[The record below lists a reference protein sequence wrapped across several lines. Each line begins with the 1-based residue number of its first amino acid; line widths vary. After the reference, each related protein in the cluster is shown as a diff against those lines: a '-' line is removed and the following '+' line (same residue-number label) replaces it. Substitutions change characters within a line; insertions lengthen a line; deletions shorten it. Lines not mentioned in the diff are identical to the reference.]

1 MYEKEEYSS
10 LIDLADGTRVKLG
23 LSGSGITISNVKTDA
38 VLYSFDSS
46 DLKGLKYLDDNPQEY
61 LLGKISSDSDVDE
74 VLDTLESIKDNIKE
88 LYRKNPNLINYYTGE
103 NLPKVQT
110 DVLADQ
116 PLTSALE
123 KHGQSF
129 WKQTWFIVAL
139 ILVVLFL
146 IPLRHSIRCSL
157 QGGEI
162 RDYKPTYQVVR
173 TGETFEGDSLQSA
186 CVKET
191 STGYETLFNIR

>member
-10 LIDLADGTRVKLG
+10 LIDLADGARIKLG
-23 LSGSGITISNVKTDA
+23 LSGSGITISNVKTGR

-61 LLGKISSDSDVDE
+61 LLEKISSDSDVDE

-110 DVLADQ
+110 DILVDQ
-116 PLTSALE
+116 SLTSALE
-123 KHGQSF
+123 KHGQPF

-146 IPLRHSIRCSL
+146 ISLRHSIRCSF

-186 CVKET
+186 CVKKT

>member
-1 MYEKEEYSS
+1 MYEKGEYSS
-10 LIDLADGTRVKLG
+10 LIDLADGARIKLG
-23 LSGSGITISNVKTDA
+23 LSGSGITISNVKTGK

-61 LLGKISSDSDVDE
+61 LLEKISSDSDVDE

-110 DVLADQ
+110 NVLADQ
-116 PLTSALE
+116 PLTFALE
-123 KHGQSF
+123 KHGQPF
-129 WKQTWFIVAL
+129 WKQTWFIVVL

-146 IPLRHSIRCSL
+146 ISLRHSIRCSL

-162 RDYKPTYQVVR
+162 REYKAVYQVVS
-173 TGETFEGDSLQSA
+173 TGQTFEGASPGYD

-191 STGYETLFNIR
+191 STGYRTLFKI